1 MLQPIDA
8 RVVVSQATKQEQTES
23 GIILPDTVSEQSATA
38 QGEVLAVGPGSRSF
52 SGELMAMDIKVGD
65 TIIYQKFGGTEITHN
80 GDELIILAE
89 KDVLGNSVVGYD
101 TAIKIAEAVQPIY
114 KGEVEGITA
123 ADIDTDQL
131 YIDKDVMAEAST
143 DEETGTLTFPTEI
156 DQDLL
161 DDYIEGMVYY
171 NYRNGQFYR
180 KSGKQFIPIQQPE
193 S

>member
-23 GIILPDTVSEQSATA
+23 GIILPDTVSEQGATA

-89 KDVLGNSVVGYD
+89 KDVL
-101 TAIKIAEAVQPIY
+101 AIVN
-114 KGEVEGITA
+114 
-123 ADIDTDQL
+123 D
-131 YIDKDVMAEAST
+131 
-143 DEETGTLTFPTEI
+143 
-156 DQDLL
+156 
-161 DDYIEGMVYY
+161 
-171 NYRNGQFYR
+171 
-180 KSGKQFIPIQQPE
+180 
-193 S
+193 

>member
-52 SGELMAMDIKVGD
+52 SGELMTMDVKVGD

-89 KDVLGNSVVGYD
+89 KDIL
-101 TAIKIAEAVQPIY
+101 AIV
-114 KGEVEGITA
+114 
-123 ADIDTDQL
+123 
-131 YIDKDVMAEAST
+131 IDKQER
-143 DEETGTLTFPTEI
+143 GI
-156 DQDLL
+156 
-161 DDYIEGMVYY
+161 
-171 NYRNGQFYR
+171 
-180 KSGKQFIPIQQPE
+180 
-193 S
+193 